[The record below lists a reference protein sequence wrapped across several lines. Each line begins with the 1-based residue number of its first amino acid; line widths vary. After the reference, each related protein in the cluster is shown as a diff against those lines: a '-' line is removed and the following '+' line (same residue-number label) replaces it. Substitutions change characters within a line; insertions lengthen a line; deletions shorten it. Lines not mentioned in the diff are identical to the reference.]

1 MKTILVPTDF
11 SPDAQHALEWTR
23 YVANHTKATIVL
35 LHVYQM
41 PMPDTTLP
49 TVGDLGMGAVA
60 TAELEQIGR
69 ENLEKLANQLRVEG
83 FMVETEWRLGNV
95 EDEIVRAAHELD
107 VDLIVT
113 GRSEMTGFF
122 DRLLGSSATDIARS
136 ATCPVLVVPNVNAEQ
151 ASQPAQI
158 RQVTYASQLEF
169 DERESMIQALTF
181 ARTFGATLHLIKV
194 DADNQPNIYDD
205 RHFIEQL
212 KSQHGDIPLDLET
225 VKARS
230 VTAGL
235 TDYLQEHPTDL
246 LVMTTRERGF
256 LANLVN
262 PSETERMLERAEVPV
277 LVLHG

>member
-1 MKTILVPTDF
+1 MKTILFPTDF
-11 SPDAQHALEWTR
+11 SPNAQHALDWAN
-23 YVANHTKATIVL
+23 YVVDHTKATLVL

-41 PMPDTTLP
+41 PMPDTTIP
-49 TVGDLGMGAVA
+49 TVGDLGVGAMA
-60 TAELEQIGR
+60 TADLEKIGR
-69 ENLEKLANQLRVEG
+69 ENLEKLATQLRAEG
-83 FMVETEWRLGNV
+83 FTIETEWRLGNV

-122 DRLLGSSATDIARS
+122 DRLFGSAATDIARA
-136 ATCPVLVVPNVNAEQ
+136 ATCPVLVVPNIRDEQVN
-151 ASQPAQI
+151 QPVQI

-169 DERESMIQALTF
+169 DERESMLQALTF
-181 ARTFGATLHLIKV
+181 ARTFRATLHLIKV
-194 DADNQPNIYDD
+194 DADNQPNLYDD
-205 RHFIEQL
+205 EHFMTQL
-212 KSQHGDIPLDLET
+212 QRQYADIPFNVET

-230 VTAGL
+230 VTSGL
-235 TDYLQEHPTDL
+235 TEYLQEHPTDL